1 MNETE
6 LAEQIAE
13 QVLRDNQFWI
23 AIIGL
28 IGAIVGSAITI
39 IGNII
44 LHWLRTKKDSAF
56 DKKRISLLK
65 DMLEA
70 KQWRN
75 LSTLSRVIGADE
87 ETTRRLLIEAGARSS
102 EKEKQNSDE
111 VWGLIS
117 KNPINK
123 IA

>member
-6 LAEQIAE
+6 LAEKIAE